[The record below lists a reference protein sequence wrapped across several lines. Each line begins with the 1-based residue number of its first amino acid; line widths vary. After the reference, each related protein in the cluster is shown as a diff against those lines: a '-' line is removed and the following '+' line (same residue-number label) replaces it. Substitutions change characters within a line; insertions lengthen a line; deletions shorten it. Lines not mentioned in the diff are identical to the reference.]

1 MKSYV
6 NKNNISLRN
15 VKFFP
20 SHEWGP
26 KGCQDL
32 DIYLNEKKVAHFHN
46 QGEGGEPDIEYTSI
60 KAKKELWNAINK
72 FASLNENSIDSL
84 TGLNLID
91 GEPNEKVWYIVEM
104 FLMFEDEEKY
114 AKEFFKMNPQ
124 YRTLIIK
131 EYMDDYGN
139 LMSSYEGREYL
150 YTDVDKI
157 YKIIHQK
164 DEALEAIRLY
174 TNESEEQTQKEKEI
188 IRLFEEKEG
197 LYLKSKEDGVYTFE
211 TKNGRDYK
219 LYVNKV
225 YNEFF
230 CEEGFAISVGE
241 LKLIYKLFEC
251 WGCLNA

>member
-26 KGCQDL
+26 KGGQEL
-32 DIYLNEKKVAHFHN
+32 DIYLNEKKVAHFYN
-46 QGEGGEPDIEYTSI
+46 QGEGGEPDIEYNSLET
-60 KAKKELWNAINK
+60 KKELWNAINK
-72 FASLNENSIDSL
+72 FASLNENSLDARTYRS
-84 TGLNLID
+84 LID
-91 GEPNEKVWYIVEM
+91 IAPDVWTMIEL
-104 FLMFEDEEKY
+104 FLMLQDEEKY
-114 AKEFFKMNPQ
+114 AKKFFKSHPQ
-124 YRTLIIK
+124 FRTLIVK
-131 EYMDDYGN
+131 DYDN
-139 LMSSYEGREYL
+139 FKSSNEGREYL

-157 YKIIHQK
+157 YKILYQK

-174 TNESEEQTQKEKEI
+174 TNESEDQTQKEKEI
-188 IRLFEEKEG
+188 IRLFEEKEN
-197 LYLKSKEDGVYTFE
+197 LYLTSKEDGVYTFE
-211 TKNGRDYK
+211 TKNGRNYK
-219 LYVNKV
+219 LYINKV

>member
-26 KGCQDL
+26 KGGQDL
-32 DIYLNEKKVAHFHN
+32 DIYLNEKKVAHFYN

-60 KAKKELWNAINK
+60 KAKKELWDAINK
-72 FASLNENSIDSL
+72 FASLNENSIDVRTYRSL
-84 TGLNLID
+84 INIAPD
-91 GEPNEKVWYIVEM
+91 VWTMVEL
-104 FLMFEDEEKY
+104 FLMFQDEEKY
-114 AKEFFKMNPQ
+114 AKKFFKSHPRF
-124 YRTLIIK
+124 RTLIVK
-131 EYMDDYGN
+131 DYDN
-139 LMSSYEGREYL
+139 FMSSNEGREYL
-150 YTDVDKI
+150 HTDVDKM
-157 YKIIHQK
+157 YKILHQK

-174 TNESEEQTQKEKEI
+174 TNESEDQTRKEKEI

-197 LYLKSKEDGVYTFE
+197 LYLKSKEDGVYIFG
-211 TKNGRDYK
+211 TKNDRKYK
-219 LYVNKV
+219 LYINKV

-230 CEEGFAISVGE
+230 CEEGFAITVGE